1 MPDSILRAFQAV
13 SHLTLQKLLTNEET
27 KTQEGKWR
35 FYSGSLTQKLMVFN
49 TTPAILQE
57 KYKKNKNKGWITKD
71 KIWNNEAKI
80 IPSGTNRFLKLN
92 LVM

>member
-1 MPDSILRAFQAV
+1 MHIYYVPDSILRAFQAI

-57 KYKKNKNKGWITKD
+57 KYKNTETRVGLQRIKYGIMKQKL
-71 KIWNNEAKI
+71 
-80 IPSGTNRFLKLN
+80 FLLE
-92 LVM
+92 LTGV

>member
-1 MPDSILRAFQAV
+1 MHIYYVPDSYLRAFQAI

-57 KYKKNKNKGWITKD
+57 KYKNTETKVGLQRI
-71 KIWNNEAKI
+71 KYGIMKQKL
-80 IPSGTNRFLKLN
+80 FLLE
-92 LVM
+92 LTGV

>member
-1 MPDSILRAFQAV
+1 
-13 SHLTLQKLLTNEET
+13 
-27 KTQEGKWR
+27 
-35 FYSGSLTQKLMVFN
+35 MVFN